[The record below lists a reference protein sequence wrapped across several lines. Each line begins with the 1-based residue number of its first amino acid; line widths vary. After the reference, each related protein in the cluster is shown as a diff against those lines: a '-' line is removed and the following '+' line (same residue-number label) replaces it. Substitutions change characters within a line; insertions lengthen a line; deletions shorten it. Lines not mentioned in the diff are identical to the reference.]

1 MAINLNTAYPGQ
13 TAGTNL
19 DYPFGQGR
27 NVTTQNDDTGTPFEA
42 RWFNDVQGLLQA
54 LLSGASLTPTG
65 TPDTARSSQYLQAL
79 GSLFINGT
87 ARYCRWKYPSDRHTG
102 NHFSGYSVRCG
113 CSFRVECEREF
124 QGLF

>member
-54 LLSGASLTPTG
+54 LLQGASLTPTG

-79 GSLFINGT
+79 QSLFINGT
-87 ARYCRWKYPSDRHTG
+87 LGTADG
-102 NHFSGYSVRCG
+102 NIPQIGTPGTTAAGTRSAVVVRSGR
-113 CSFRVECEREF
+113 EC
-124 QGLF
+124 